1 MVRATTEKRARSVPL
16 ATPLHPDSFHPL
28 PARDVMVRLDDKKAE
43 NATLPLT
50 QHGGVYFAL
59 REILKPYQDGLA
71 VKTDKPGHFSLETRS
86 LSLNGRRLFFA
97 AAKIKKK
104 YVSYYLPPLYMF
116 PELSSRISP
125 GLRKT
130 MQGQSCFN
138 FTAVDLECLQELE
151 KLTQA
156 GFFAL
161 KSKSLL

>member
-1 MVRATTEKRARSVPL
+1 M
-16 ATPLHPDSFHPL
+16 
-28 PARDVMVRLDDKKAE
+28 RLDEKQAE
-43 NATLPLT
+43 NRTPPPT
-50 QHGGVYFAL
+50 QHVGVYLAL
-59 REILKPYQDGLA
+59 REILKPYQDDLA
-71 VKTDKPGHFSLETRS
+71 VKIDKPGHFSLETRS

-97 AAKIKKK
+97 AAKIKKR

-125 GLRKT
+125 ALRKT

-138 FTAVDLECLQELE
+138 FTAVDLDSVQELE